1 MAQAH
6 FGSRLL
12 CRLIVHTG
20 FQPLSH
26 IVRRMAN
33 TSISSDMQ
41 CSRCHCAGH
50 LAKDCTK
57 LTFLCTT
64 TAAERRA
71 EQTKKKVA
79 MKAEREAKQAEWEAK
94 QLEREAKRA
103 EWEARQAARIKTQA
117 SRAYKRDS
125 KDDDSSSN
133 ATDFSTTASLTG
145 AIVDENEVE
154 RLAMM
159 DKDVRKF
166 VKVLREIVKLEC
178 RADIDELQKKKIAKK
193 SEVEDQLYAAKYHA
207 KLRARNQL
215 RYKECA

>member
-1 MAQAH
+1 M
-6 FGSRLL
+6 G
-12 CRLIVHTG
+12 
-20 FQPLSH
+20 
-26 IVRRMAN
+26 
-33 TSISSDMQ
+33 
-41 CSRCHCAGH
+41 
-50 LAKDCTK
+50 
-57 LTFLCTT
+57 
-64 TAAERRA
+64 
-71 EQTKKKVA
+71 
-79 MKAEREAKQAEWEAK
+79 EAK

-133 ATDFSTTASLTG
+133 ATDFSTTASLTE

-215 RYKECA
+215 RYKECAYSECGTSQSWDSAEYCDLRPGLVPVCTGLNREIGS

>member
-1 MAQAH
+1 M
-6 FGSRLL
+6 G
-12 CRLIVHTG
+12 G
-20 FQPLSH
+20 G
-26 IVRRMAN
+26 RMAN

-57 LTFLCTT
+57 LTFFCTT

-71 EQTKKKVA
+71 EQAKKKVA
-79 MKAEREAKQAEWEAK
+79 MK
-94 QLEREAKRA
+94 A

-133 ATDFSTTASLTG
+133 ATDVSTTASLTV

-178 RADIDELQKKKIAKK
+178 RADIDEL
-193 SEVEDQLYAAKYHA
+193 
-207 KLRARNQL
+207 
-215 RYKECA
+215 

>member
-1 MAQAH
+1 M
-6 FGSRLL
+6 G
-12 CRLIVHTG
+12 
-20 FQPLSH
+20 
-26 IVRRMAN
+26 
-33 TSISSDMQ
+33 
-41 CSRCHCAGH
+41 
-50 LAKDCTK
+50 
-57 LTFLCTT
+57 
-64 TAAERRA
+64 A

-79 MKAEREAKQAEWEAK
+79 MKAEREAKQ
-94 QLEREAKRA
+94 A

-133 ATDFSTTASLTG
+133 ATDVSTTASLTV

-154 RLAMM
+154 RLVMM

-178 RADIDELQKKKIAKK
+178 RADIDELQKMKIAKK
-193 SEVEDQLYAAKYHA
+193 SEVEDQLNAAKYHA

>member
-1 MAQAH
+1 
-6 FGSRLL
+6 
-12 CRLIVHTG
+12 
-20 FQPLSH
+20 
-26 IVRRMAN
+26 
-33 TSISSDMQ
+33 MQ

-57 LTFLCTT
+57 LTFFCTT

-71 EQTKKKVA
+71 EQAKKKVA
-79 MKAEREAKQAEWEAK
+79 MKVEREAKQAEWEAK
-94 QLEREAKRA
+94 QLEREAKQAEWDAKQLEREA
-103 EWEARQAARIKTQA
+103 KRSEWEARQAARIKIRA

-133 ATDFSTTASLTG
+133 ATDVSTTASLTVV
-145 AIVDENEVE
+145 IVDENKVE

-166 VKVLREIVKLEC
+166 VKVLRDIVKLEC
-178 RADIDELQKKKIAKK
+178 RADIDELQKMKIAKK
-193 SEVEDQLYAAKYHA
+193 SEVEDQLNAAKYHA

>member
-1 MAQAH
+1 M
-6 FGSRLL
+6 GSSLV
-12 CRLIVHTG
+12 CSLIVHTG

-79 MKAEREAKQAEWEAK
+79 MKAETEAKQAEWEA
-94 QLEREAKRA
+94 RE
-103 EWEARQAARIKTQA
+103 AARIKTHA

-133 ATDFSTTASLTG
+133 ATDF
-145 AIVDENEVE
+145 
-154 RLAMM
+154 
-159 DKDVRKF
+159 
-166 VKVLREIVKLEC
+166 
-178 RADIDELQKKKIAKK
+178 
-193 SEVEDQLYAAKYHA
+193 
-207 KLRARNQL
+207 
-215 RYKECA
+215 